1 MAAGAE
7 RQLLVF
13 SAVRRRRELTGSL
26 LSLGPQGPAGVT
38 VNVLAVFLNHKTD
51 LLRCGVDVQRRGNT
65 KGVHSHVDVLCICI
79 IALVFDR
86 EQRDAQ

>member
-13 SAVRRRRELTGSL
+13 NAVRWRRELTGSL

-65 KGVHSHVDVLCICI
+65 HVDVLCICM
-79 IALVFDR
+79 IALVFER